1 MYKSQATVTD
11 SPILQIKI
19 LWTIEDIITNVSTEL
34 EYGQTKLT
42 VTKNS
47 IPDNYDLIL
56 ISRDFEGVYYKRNI
70 RIRYQTTERLYYH
83 ISTETNDSAQF
94 TVIPDEAFTVAEVHK
109 QGDLYFTIVDDHNTF
124 IILDWN
130 ALVDK
135 ASYDIWCFNVTFPR
149 NQQSLYTAIR
159 CQVKTNSSTEP
170 TYTTITLNGSHSL
183 QTSDDILFSIV
194 DNNLQVTYIYK
205 DNNQTQ
211 NQVPKYIKV
220 INGVTIDSPHLT
232 LMTNYSRNTSTE
244 VDSSDKLPEHPVFAN
259 LFNLQ

>member
-19 LWTIEDIITNVSTEL
+19 LWTIEDIIPNVSTAL
-34 EYGQTKLT
+34 DYGQTKLT
-42 VTKNS
+42 VTKSN
-47 IPDNYDLIL
+47 IPDNYDLAL

-70 RIRYQTTERLYYH
+70 RIRYQTTDRLSYH
-83 ISTETNDSAQF
+83 ISTETKDSAQF
-94 TVIPDEAFTVAEVHK
+94 TVIPDEEFMVAEVHK
-109 QGDLYFTIVDDHNTF
+109 QGDLYFTIVDDPNTF

-149 NQQSLYTAIR
+149 NQQSLYTTISCR
-159 CQVKTNSSTEP
+159 VKQNNGIEP
-170 TYTTITLNGSHSL
+170 AYITIPLNGSHSL
-183 QTSDDILFSIV
+183 QTSDDVLFSIV

-211 NQVPKYIKV
+211 NQATKYIKV
-220 INGVTIDSPHLT
+220 INGVTINSPHLT
-232 LMTNYSRNTSTE
+232 LMTNYSKNTNIE
-244 VDSSDKLPEHPVFAN
+244 VDSSDILPDHPVFAN